1 MKHSETCRSIF
12 YRSDQLLVELES
24 LLGELEH
31 KRSRLKDKIGG
42 VVSSAKSRRKTVIRS
57 QI

>member
-1 MKHSETCRSIF
+1 MKHSQTCRSIF

-24 LLGELEH
+24 LLGELEL

-42 VVSSAKSRRKTVIRS
+42 VTSSAKGRRRAGIRS

>member
-1 MKHSETCRSIF
+1 MKHSKTCRSIF

-24 LLGELEH
+24 LLGELEL
-31 KRSRLKDKIGG
+31 KRSQLKDKMGG
-42 VVSSAKSRRKTVIRS
+42 VTSAAKGRRRAGIRS

>member
-1 MKHSETCRSIF
+1 MKHSKSRRSIF

-24 LLGELEH
+24 LLGQLEH

-42 VVSSAKSRRKTVIRS
+42 VISSAKGRRRAGIRS